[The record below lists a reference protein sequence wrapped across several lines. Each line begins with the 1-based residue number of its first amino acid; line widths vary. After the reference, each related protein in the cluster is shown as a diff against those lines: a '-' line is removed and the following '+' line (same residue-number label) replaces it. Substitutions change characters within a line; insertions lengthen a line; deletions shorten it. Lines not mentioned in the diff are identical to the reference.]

1 MFELTWPWVFLALP
15 LPYLLKKFNKR
26 ASNIPTLKIP
36 SFEHN
41 PLLTSH
47 NQQKSHKVSVLHW
60 LFWISLCCALSNP
73 KWLGEPI
80 SLPNEGRDIMLAVDL
95 SGSMRE
101 QDMEYKG
108 QYVDRLTMVKA
119 VLKNFIEQRQGDR
132 LGLILFADTAFLQ
145 TPLTRDLNTV
155 SQMLEESQI
164 GLVGKATAIGDA
176 LGLSVK
182 RFAQKKDS
190 NRILVLLTD
199 GQNTAGNLTPEEA
212 LLLAREE
219 GIKVYTVG
227 VAGDGRSNSGF
238 GLFGMNA
245 FSSGSSLDEKLL
257 KDIAQETGGL
267 YFRAKNVAGLQK
279 IYQEL
284 DTLEPIASDVQ
295 TFRPQ
300 TALFYYPLLV
310 ALFFILIG
318 AIKPWFNQKV
328 PKLNEGQA

>member
-1 MFELTWPWVFLALP
+1 
-15 LPYLLKKFNKR
+15 
-26 ASNIPTLKIP
+26 
-36 SFEHN
+36 
-41 PLLTSH
+41 
-47 NQQKSHKVSVLHW
+47 
-60 LFWISLCCALSNP
+60 
-73 KWLGEPI
+73 
-80 SLPNEGRDIMLAVDL
+80 
-95 SGSMRE
+95 
-101 QDMEYKG
+101 
-108 QYVDRLTMVKA
+108 MVKA

-155 SQMLEESQI
+155 SQMLAESQI
-164 GLVGKATAIGDA
+164 GLVGRATAIGDA

-182 RFAQKKDS
+182 RFSQKKDS

-199 GQNTAGNLTPEEA
+199 GQNTAGNLSPEEA

-227 VAGDGRSNSGF
+227 VAGDGGNSRF

-245 FSSGSSLDEKLL
+245 LSSGSGLDEKLL
-257 KDIAQETGGL
+257 TDIAEQTGGL
-267 YFRAKNVAGLQK
+267 YFRAKDVAGLQR

-300 TALFYYPLLV
+300 TALFYYPLLI
-310 ALFFILIG
+310 ALFLLLIAG
-318 AIKPWFNQKV
+318 IKPWFVFKK
-328 PKLNEGQA
+328 PSLDGGHL

>member
-1 MFELTWPWVFLALP
+1 MFEVSWPWVFLALP
-15 LPYLLKKFNKR
+15 LPYLLKRFNKR
-26 ASNIPTLKIP
+26 AANIPTLKIP

-41 PLLTSH
+41 PLLTGH
-47 NQQKSHKVSVLHW
+47 NEQKAQKVSLLHW
-60 LFWISLCCALSNP
+60 LFWICLCSALSNP

-95 SGSMRE
+95 SGSMKE
-101 QDMEYKG
+101 QDMEYQG

-145 TPLTRDLNTV
+145 TPLTRDLSTV
-155 SQMLEESQI
+155 SQMLAESQI
-164 GLVGKATAIGDA
+164 GLVGRATAIGDA

-182 RFAQKKDS
+182 RFSQKKDS

-199 GQNTAGNLTPEEA
+199 GQNTAGNLSPEEA

-227 VAGDGRSNSGF
+227 VAGDGGNNRF
-238 GLFGMNA
+238 GLFGMNTL
-245 FSSGSSLDEKLL
+245 SSGSGLDEKLL
-257 KDIAQETGGL
+257 TDIAEQTGGL
-267 YFRAKNVAGLQK
+267 YFRAKDVAGLQR
-279 IYQEL
+279 IYNEL
-284 DTLEPIASDVQ
+284 DTLEPIANDVQ

-310 ALFFILIG
+310 ALFLLLIAG
-318 AIKPWFNQKV
+318 IKPWFNYK
-328 PKLNEGQA
+328 KTTLNGERI